1 MGGNTKIQV
10 RRPIWEAL
18 AVTQKRNGG
27 GLDQSGSSRSTVM

>member
-27 GLDQSGSSRSTVM
+27 GLVQSGSSRSTVM